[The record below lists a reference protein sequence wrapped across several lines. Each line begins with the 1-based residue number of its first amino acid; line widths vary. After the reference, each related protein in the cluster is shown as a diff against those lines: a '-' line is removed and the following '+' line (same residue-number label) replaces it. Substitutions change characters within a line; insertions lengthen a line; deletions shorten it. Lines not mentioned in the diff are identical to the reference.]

1 MKNKTVDNM
10 IKTGEVLHL
19 YKVLSAGATLT
30 SLLLG
35 LILLLSPTDDTV
47 VVIKEKN
54 KKTYLSGRRIPVET
68 TDEDVKAFV
77 HAFIEARYNWED
89 FHPKSIV
96 KNVSCLGTKGFQGR
110 LSKLLGNKKGEGV
123 EQYVSFINVQLRDKD
138 STASFDRI
146 IRLKG
151 IPVVTPSG
159 ATLKIVRGKRTI
171 CNPHGLYVNGL
182 TEHEGL

>member
-54 KKTYLSGRRIPVET
+54 KKTYLSGRRIPLKQRMRMSKHLFT
-68 TDEDVKAFV
+68 PLSR
-77 HAFIEARYNWED
+77 HATIGRTFI
-89 FHPKSIV
+89 
-96 KNVSCLGTKGFQGR
+96 Q
-110 LSKLLGNKKGEGV
+110 
-123 EQYVSFINVQLRDKD
+123 
-138 STASFDRI
+138 
-146 IRLKG
+146 
-151 IPVVTPSG
+151 
-159 ATLKIVRGKRTI
+159 
-171 CNPHGLYVNGL
+171 NPL
-182 TEHEGL
+182 